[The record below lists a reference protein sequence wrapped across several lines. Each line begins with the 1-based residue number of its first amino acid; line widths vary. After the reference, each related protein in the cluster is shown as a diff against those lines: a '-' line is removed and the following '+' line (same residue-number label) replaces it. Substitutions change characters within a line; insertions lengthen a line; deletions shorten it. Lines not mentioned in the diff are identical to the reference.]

1 MMLKIME
8 VIIGIRLA
16 GAAISRK
23 MVISIEYGHWKQATL
38 IHSKNLE
45 ELW

>member
-16 GAAISRK
+16 GAAVSRK
-23 MVISIEYGHWKQATL
+23 MVISIGIWTL
-38 IHSKNLE
+38 KASNPNSF
-45 ELW
+45 